1 MIERNVAQLSSGE
14 KADPAAVLSEI
25 SAAAR
30 RGSGVVRQLLAL
42 SGQCAF
48 NPQLIDLN
56 DFVRNTQDKLARLAG
71 DRVELQINYGCY
83 QAFVDSDPRLL
94 EHSLVNLVINARD
107 AMTGGGA
114 LLIHTAI
121 FHGEGEA
128 SRPGDYVRLTVRD
141 NGAGVPAEVQPRIF
155 EPFVSTKDPSRALG
169 LGLAT
174 IQAIMRQHSGWA
186 ECISQPGAGAEVSL
200 FFPCATPPDD
210 VETEIIQAETVRQVS
225 VLLVE
230 SDDRA
235 RSLARCAL
243 SWNGYRVVE
252 ADSVGLAL
260 VLWAQEKEVA
270 VLLTGI
276 HFPEGETGIELA
288 ARLQQ
293 ERPDLK
299 VIYTTDGTGLD
310 AVPNARFVLKPFS
323 PEHLINEITAVVES
337 K

>member
-1 MIERNVAQLSSGE
+1 
-14 KADPAAVLSEI
+14 
-25 SAAAR
+25 
-30 RGSGVVRQLLAL
+30 
-42 SGQCAF
+42 
-48 NPQLIDLN
+48 
-56 DFVRNTQDKLARLAG
+56 
-71 DRVELQINYGCY
+71 
-83 QAFVDSDPRLL
+83 
-94 EHSLVNLVINARD
+94 
-107 AMTGGGA
+107 
-114 LLIHTAI
+114 
-121 FHGEGEA
+121 
-128 SRPGDYVRLTVRD
+128 
-141 NGAGVPAEVQPRIF
+141 
-155 EPFVSTKDPSRALG
+155 
-169 LGLAT
+169 
-174 IQAIMRQHSGWA
+174 
-186 ECISQPGAGAEVSL
+186 
-200 FFPCATPPDD
+200 
-210 VETEIIQAETVRQVS
+210 
-225 VLLVE
+225 VE